1 MKAENAHALIEV
13 KQTFGNIVQC
23 EELFMPAVD
32 VIHREVGP
40 LQLIIESLPQ
50 TRADVQQGQEPR
62 RIKAAAVAES
72 GADQV
77 VIVGRDGLEDIE
89 QMDGIVDLHVG
100 AANQAGGIE
109 QVGVTDMCQ

>member
-1 MKAENAHALIEV
+1 MLQHFDRCSHGADDAATNNALDQLQVMKAENAHALIEV

-50 TRADVQQGQEPR
+50 TRAMCSKARNPGESRPLPWPSPA
-62 RIKAAAVAES
+62 RIKW
-72 GADQV
+72 
-77 VIVGRDGLEDIE
+77 
-89 QMDGIVDLHVG
+89 
-100 AANQAGGIE
+100 
-109 QVGVTDMCQ
+109 